1 MNDSFAAGIAPC
13 ITSPLGE
20 INDGGMPEKGERLRV
35 EQGLERPL
43 SAAASSYISRLATST
58 RAFGQTWELSLLH
71 APRLPRPVTASQ
83 TWLNTSNGH
92 LPGCPEL
99 AAGGKR

>member
-20 INDGGMPEKGERLRV
+20 INDGGMPEKGERLRL

-43 SAAASSYISRLATST
+43 SAAASSNISI
-58 RAFGQTWELSLLH
+58 
-71 APRLPRPVTASQ
+71 
-83 TWLNTSNGH
+83 LN
-92 LPGCPEL
+92 
-99 AAGGKR
+99 